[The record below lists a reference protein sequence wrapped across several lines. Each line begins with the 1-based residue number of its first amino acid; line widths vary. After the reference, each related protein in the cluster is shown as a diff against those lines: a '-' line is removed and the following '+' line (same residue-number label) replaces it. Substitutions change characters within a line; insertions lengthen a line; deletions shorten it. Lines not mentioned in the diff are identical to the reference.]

1 MKNYVPG
8 KHRGIDYNVVP
19 DVAAQGDWQPGQAIP
34 GINYWWPSDTE
45 ERWYKRQHTPQNNTL
60 MGTNLDMGGRG
71 LAWRNMWKDSAP
83 DGSNPIIYNINS
95 HAFRTQELDD
105 VFDFTESIMCLGCSM
120 TFGVGVHNETTWA
133 YKLGQELNLPVIN
146 LGIPGGS
153 LDAMYRVYSYWQPRI
168 KSKYTVALMP
178 PGRRMEI
185 QRSRHK
191 DAWHNGHWE
200 KVGAHRMGDMMTI
213 NRPIGELFALQIF
226 EDELYTVNTQKNINA
241 IKHIAHET
249 NSRFY
254 LVDPEGVLTKDQIKA
269 RDGVHP
275 GPVWHDEIKEMFIN
289 EISRDD

>member
-1 MKNYVPG
+1 MKNYVSG
-8 KHRGIDYNVVP
+8 RQRGIDYNVVP
-19 DVAAQGDWQPGQAIP
+19 DVAAQGDFLSGREIP
-34 GINYWWPSDTE
+34 GGNYWWSSDTE
-45 ERWYKRQHTPQNNTL
+45 ERFTRQQANDNKSL
-60 MGTNLDMGGRG
+60 MGAQLDLGDRG
-71 LAWRNMWKDSAP
+71 PAWRDMWKESQP
-83 DGSNPIIYNINS
+83 GGSNPIIYDVNS
-95 HAFRTQELDD
+95 HGFRTRELDD
-105 VFDFTESIMCLGCSM
+105 LFDFTESIMCLGCSM
-120 TFGVGVHNETTWA
+120 TFGIGVHNETTWA

-185 QRSRHK
+185 QRNRHK
-191 DAWHNGHWE
+191 DAWQEGHWE

-226 EDELYTVNTQKNINA
+226 EDEIYTVNTQKNINA

-254 LVDPEGVLTKDQIKA
+254 LVDSEGFLTKDQIKA

-275 GPVWHDEIKEMFIN
+275 GPVWHDEIKEMVIN